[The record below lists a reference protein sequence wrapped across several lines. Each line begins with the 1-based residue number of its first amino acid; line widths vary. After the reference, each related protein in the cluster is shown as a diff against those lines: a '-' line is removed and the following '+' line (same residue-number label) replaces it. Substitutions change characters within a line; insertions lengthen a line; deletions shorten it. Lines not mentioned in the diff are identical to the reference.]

1 MLFFLP
7 VSSGK
12 VGVKSE
18 EANNP
23 YYYYTAVRQ
32 GLEVTEAVGLRA
44 RPTAPLPGTRQRKPW
59 RELLTVAG
67 MGGGGRARL
76 WLWLKMFVA
85 GFIIISLFNSSVL
98 LIVGNSC

>member
-1 MLFFLP
+1 M
-7 VSSGK
+7 
-12 VGVKSE
+12 KSE

-67 MGGGGRARL
+67 MGGGGQGQV
-76 WLWLKMFVA
+76 VA
-85 GFIIISLFNSSVL
+85 LVKDVCCRIYNYFFIQQLSAVDSW
-98 LIVGNSC
+98 